1 VVSWIALFCS
11 EKTIHETTRKLKSS
25 FPGIL
30 SLILTLTGH
39 MQASRSQILFTILA
53 GVFLLGT
60 VLIFGIFALAP
71 DAAVVYRPFLL
82 TSFVVTLFVCLVC
95 IAWLLRGLLRPYNQ
109 LVGEAKRAPVAHSSK
124 TQNEAAFVL
133 ETFQSVIAQLQD
145 QQAELKRLGDQ
156 ASARAD
162 SAERFSEH
170 IVASMPTG
178 LIAFDAAGNTT
189 LTNGPARD
197 LLANE
202 LDASGAHVRTIFAS
216 IPALADLVEAC
227 LHSGRVFRREEIE
240 VINGSGQGKRFGATV
255 APIDPVSGSGARGAL
270 CLITDITE
278 VMRLREEVALKR
290 NLESLGEM
298 SAGLAHEFKNAMAA
312 LHGYAQF
319 LQSVDQNEQG
329 KAATE
334 ALLQEVRNLSEMT
347 TSFLNFARPQ
357 PLELEDIAVDEL
369 IRECA
374 RDLSSLFE
382 ERRVKLLIEDTSSAP
397 PPRSLRSLRSP
408 RSLRLGGES
417 PQDRTHPGSAEPAS
431 ERGISPTVREGSPTP
446 NIEIRADVRMLRQ
459 ALLNLLRNAAESI
472 SNDKSDRRVI
482 VRTSI
487 QSEQDKEWVA
497 ISIQDT
503 GDGIAD
509 AHLQKIFIPFFTTK
523 TQGHGIGLAL
533 AHRVITEH
541 GGTLAV
547 SNAPHGG
554 AVFSVRLPR

>member
-1 VVSWIALFCS
+1 
-11 EKTIHETTRKLKSS
+11 
-25 FPGIL
+25 
-30 SLILTLTGH
+30 

-53 GVFLLGT
+53 GIFLLGT

-95 IAWLLRGLLRPYNQ
+95 IAWLLRGLLRPYSQ

-133 ETFQSVIAQLQD
+133 ETFQSVIAQLQA

-216 IPALADLVEAC
+216 IPALAELVEAC

-240 VINGSGQGKRFGATV
+240 VVNGSGQGKRFGATV
-255 APIDPVSGSGARGAL
+255 APIDPVSGPGARGAL
-270 CLITDITE
+270 CMITDITE

-347 TSFLNFARPQ
+347 TSFLNFARPR

-369 IRECA
+369 IQECA

-382 ERRVKLLIEDTSSAP
+382 ERQVKLLIEDSSSAP
-397 PPRSLRSLRSP
+397 PLRP
-408 RSLRLGGES
+408 LRLGGES
-417 PQDRTHPGSAEPAS
+417 TQDTTHRRSAEPAS
-431 ERGISPTVREGSPTP
+431 ERGISPTVRDGLTDP
-446 NIEIRADVRMLRQ
+446 NTARHRGTHALEIRADQRMLRQ

-472 SNDKSDRRVI
+472 ANDKSDRRVT

-487 QSEQDKEWVA
+487 QNEQDKYWVT

-509 AHLQKIFIPFFTTK
+509 VHLQKIFIPFFTTK

-541 GGTLAV
+541 GGTLTVA
-547 SNAPHGG
+547 NAPEGG
-554 AVFSVRLPR
+554 AVFTIRLPR